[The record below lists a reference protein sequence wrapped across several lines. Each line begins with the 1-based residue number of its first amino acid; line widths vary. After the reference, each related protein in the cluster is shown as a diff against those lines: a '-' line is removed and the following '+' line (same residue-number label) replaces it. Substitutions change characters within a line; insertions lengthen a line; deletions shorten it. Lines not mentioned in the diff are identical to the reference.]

1 MARTRQRRRLPRA
14 ERIDL
19 ILDVAYDDFTRHG
32 YDGISMT
39 RLAARAD
46 VTKPIVYRY
55 FGSKDGL
62 STACIRRMG
71 TALMATVQAAV
82 DPALSPDRQLWSGIL
97 AHLRFIEEHR
107 SEWRV
112 FVREA
117 PLRGDLAAATLS
129 EGRRVVSR
137 LIAELLGRALQ
148 AADAP
153 ATDPLELEIQAHAL
167 LGAVDQ
173 VAEWWEAH
181 PTQPRE
187 LMALR
192 IMNFAWQGFGDLLNE
207 QLWLPPTEVQE
218 TGRSTQSAA
227 RENRQLPPT

>member
-1 MARTRQRRRLPRA
+1 MARTRQHQRLPRA

-19 ILDVAYDDFTRHG
+19 ILDIAYDDFTRHG

-39 RLAARAD
+39 RLAARAG

-62 STACIRRMG
+62 STACMRRMG
-71 TALMATVQAAV
+71 TALTATVQAAV
-82 DPALSPDRQLWSGIL
+82 DPALPPDRQLWSGII

-129 EGRRVVSR
+129 EGRRVVSL
-137 LIAELLGRALQ
+137 LIADLLGRAIQ
-148 AADAP
+148 HTRGPAP
-153 ATDPLELEIQAHAL
+153 QRLELEIQAHAL

-181 PTQPRE
+181 PSQPRE

-192 IMNFAWQGFGDLLNE
+192 IMNFAWQGFGDLLAE
-207 QLWLPPTEVQE
+207 QLWLPPTEGQE
-218 TGRSTQSAA
+218 SAPSIQSEPAKNL
-227 RENRQLPPT
+227 RLPPN